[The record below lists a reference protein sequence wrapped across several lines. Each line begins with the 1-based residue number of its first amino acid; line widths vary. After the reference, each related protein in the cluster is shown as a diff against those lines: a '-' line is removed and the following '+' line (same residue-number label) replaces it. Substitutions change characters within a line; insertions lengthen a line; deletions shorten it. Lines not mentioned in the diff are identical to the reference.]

1 MVKLI
6 VIFKNLFV
14 SFKVAKSLYHL
25 PDAACLPHCAWHNL
39 VLSWFQ
45 AQLLISFLDDFRTQ
59 QELCTAVRKWC
70 CLRTLGYLM
79 YFGLSFL
86 PGMQGQSQ
94 IFLGRS
100 PYCLVCLPRETG
112 PAHDPGGPQMSDQGL
127 QECSVRW
134 LLFSRSGQGNLLSVA
149 VG

>member
-1 MVKLI
+1 
-6 VIFKNLFV
+6 
-14 SFKVAKSLYHL
+14 
-25 PDAACLPHCAWHNL
+25 
-39 VLSWFQ
+39 
-45 AQLLISFLDDFRTQ
+45 
-59 QELCTAVRKWC
+59 
-70 CLRTLGYLM
+70 M

-86 PGMQGQSQ
+86 PGMLAQSQ

-100 PYCLVCLPRETG
+100 PYCLVCLPREAG

-134 LLFSRSGQGNLLSVA
+134 LLFSRWGQGDLLSVA